1 MVPMVIA
8 HMHFQSLQRFR
19 GFGTNITEKQFA
31 SILVDISDMDIEGIT
46 SGEAFETCWA
56 LKLPYNGEY
65 HRLVILLLFSPHHTK
80 HHHTFML
87 IQTSGFHT
95 FN

>member
-65 HRLVILLLFSPHHTK
+65 HRLVILVSSSYKTPPY
-80 HHHTFML
+80 
-87 IQTSGFHT
+87 FHAYT
-95 FN
+95 DIRLSYF